1 MEVKESWLTKLI
13 LIYHQWVDLIQ
24 VNMDFRI
31 KVLLNEMDNKM
42 ANRIYQ
48 VVKKYKQE
56 PDKDKEVVDHWD

>member
-1 MEVKESWLTKLI
+1 MESWLTKLI

-24 VNMDFRI
+24 VNMDFQT

-56 PDKDKEVVDHWD
+56 LDKDKEVVDHWD

>member
-1 MEVKESWLTKLI
+1 MEVRESWLTKLI
-13 LIYHQWVDLIQ
+13 LIYPQWVDLIQ

>member
-1 MEVKESWLTKLI
+1 MGVKESWLNKLI

-24 VNMDFRI
+24 VNMDFRT

-56 PDKDKEVVDHWD
+56 LDKDKEVVDHWD

>member
-1 MEVKESWLTKLI
+1 MESWLTKLI
-13 LIYHQWVDLIQ
+13 LIYHLWVDLIQ
-24 VNMDFRI
+24 VNMDFRT

-56 PDKDKEVVDHWD
+56 LDKDKEVVDHWD

>member
-1 MEVKESWLTKLI
+1 MESWLTKLI
-13 LIYHQWVDLIQ
+13 LIYHLWVDLIQ
-24 VNMDFRI
+24 VNMDFRT

>member
-1 MEVKESWLTKLI
+1 MEPWLTKLI
-13 LIYHQWVDLIQ
+13 QIYHQWVDLIQ
-24 VNMDFRI
+24 VNMDFRT

-56 PDKDKEVVDHWD
+56 LDKDKEVVDHWD

>member
-1 MEVKESWLTKLI
+1 MESWLTKLI

-24 VNMDFRI
+24 VNMDFRT

-56 PDKDKEVVDHWD
+56 PDKDKEAVDHWD

>member
-1 MEVKESWLTKLI
+1 MESWLTKLI

-24 VNMDFRI
+24 VNMDFRT

-56 PDKDKEVVDHWD
+56 LDKDKEVVDHWD

>member
-1 MEVKESWLTKLI
+1 MEVMESWLTKLI
-13 LIYHQWVDLIQ
+13 LIYPQWVDLIQ
-24 VNMDFRI
+24 VNMDFRT

-56 PDKDKEVVDHWD
+56 LDKDKEVVDHWD

>member
-1 MEVKESWLTKLI
+1 MESWLTKLI

-24 VNMDFRI
+24 VNMDFRT